1 MNKKEFNEIKDQ
13 YIHET
18 LVDVYN
24 ALDEKGYNAL
34 SQIVGFLFTDDPTYI
49 TPYKEARKK
58 IEAIEREELMEHI
71 LKGYFNFK

>member
-13 YIHET
+13 YIHDT

-34 SQIVGFLFTDDPTYI
+34 SQIVGFLFSDDPTYI
-49 TPYKEARKK
+49 TPYKDARKRLRLLT
-58 IEAIEREELMEHI
+58 EMS
-71 LKGYFNFK
+71 